1 MDLAHEYLKVIRER
15 FQSVKELG
23 DKTLEQLTNE
33 DIHWCLNNTSNNIA
47 IIVKHLSGNMV
58 SRWTDFLTTDG
69 EKENRN
75 RDAEFVDDIKSK
87 QQLLTIWDKGWQ
99 TLFTTLNELETEDL
113 LKNVTIRGEK
123 HTVVEAI
130 ERQLAHYAYH
140 VGQIVFVG
148 KLIKDEKWKTLSI
161 PIGKSEQYLQQ
172 KLDKNHH

>member
-1 MDLAHEYLKVIRER
+1 MDFAHEYLKVIRER

>member
-1 MDLAHEYLKVIRER
+1 MDFALEYLKVIKER

-23 DKTLEQLTNE
+23 DKTLEQLSDE

-87 QQLLTIWDKGWQ
+87 QLLLTIWDIGWQ
-99 TLFTTLNELETEDL
+99 TLFATLKALKTEDL
-113 LKNVTIRGEK
+113 LKNVTIRGEE
-123 HTVVEAI
+123 HSVIEAI

-148 KLIKDEKWKTLSI
+148 KLIKDEKWETLSI

-172 KLDKNHH
+172 KLDGNHD